1 MSRTIDERVV
11 EMRFDNKQFESATK
25 ETLGTLAK
33 LKEALKLPSLSKSV
47 DDINKA
53 GNKSALS
60 GLISSVEALE
70 KRFST
75 LGIVGMRV
83 IENITDGLMNKLTK
97 AVHFATDAMI
107 SGGVRRAMNIENAH
121 FQLQAL
127 LKDEAKVQEVMDDAM
142 TSVDG
147 TAYAF
152 DEAAKAAAMFSASGI
167 QAGDDM
173 LGALKGITGVAA
185 MTNSQFQDIAMIFT
199 TVAGNGRLMGDQLLQ
214 LSSRGLNV
222 ASTLANYFQEVGGI
236 ADMTEADIREMVTA
250 GELDFKMFAEA
261 MNWAFGESAERANE
275 TFTGSLANMKSA
287 LARIGAGFISP
298 LIEQNS
304 ELVNLF
310 NALRIQINNVKSA
323 LVFDEQK
330 SAISGLAKTTGMAKE
345 ELTDLFKAVK
355 DTGHVTTEQLDM
367 LNEKGVRSEMA
378 IVKYMNGITNGSI
391 HASYAVTSLVNE
403 LSEGMEVTTEDVRKF
418 VEEGK
423 IDLNTFQGAMET
435 SYGDLRALSKQFTD
449 FVLENVQN
457 AVKLIHSIDLTK
469 PLEVFYYFV
478 ESVKNIAKGL
488 FGLLKPIGK
497 AFDEVFLSFSMDSI
511 VTLASKIEALTS
523 KLKLSEK
530 QTKNVQK
537 TFKGLFDVVKLLID
551 IFFKLIRIIV
561 PVNEPIVEL
570 GDSLLGVTAS
580 LGETLSA
587 FTEWVRNSP
596 AIAKAYDKVSG
607 AVQKAMSFLA
617 DMVRSADEFLEK
629 VRELPAVKKIID
641 KVTEAFNA
649 LGDAF
654 APLFDDIGAEFIK
667 FFDDIE
673 ASIPT
678 DAGEWLDGFLG
689 SINDF
694 AEEIDQKG
702 IIDFFTNFIDKIR
715 EFIDLIRSNEGFD
728 IFLDN
733 MIEFF
738 NGLKD
743 AFTIDT
749 LLDKLDYVKER
760 LGSFIDWIKETFAP
774 VFENFS
780 VGGVLAAGGGGGILY
795 VMMQAI
801 KVLDK
806 WGAAPLK
813 VTETLAALKG
823 VFVSWQKDIQ
833 ANTLLKIAG
842 AIAILAVSLTVLSF
856 ADTERLLIAAG
867 VLGTL
872 GAALMWGISLLSKAT
887 KKAPTI
893 QQQLATFANSLTK
906 GFNQLS
912 KGVKWKL
919 IGSAVKDMAESIAI
933 VAAAIV
939 GLGLMSQ
946 KNPEALEDGIM
957 LTVSI
962 AAGIGIMVYAM
973 SKIGDT
979 MSVGMTSF
987 GKAAGG
993 VLALCLSVGIMVFA
1007 IKELMEIELP
1017 TAEGELATKM
1027 KIFAS
1032 AILGVGMLVGALAY
1046 SSKIAGENKIKSGP
1060 ILAAAA
1066 SIIIVVKALEMLL
1079 GLNITLKDTG
1089 KIMIFAGLFVG
1100 MGYLIKTMGTAAKD
1114 AGGTMKGAATLLA
1127 LAGVIV
1133 ILVGALAV
1141 LSFIPFKK
1149 MLTGALGLGIVLVA
1163 LGATLKGA
1171 GTITDGSNF
1180 KTIAAMALL
1189 IGALTAALG
1198 LLSMIPLEDLAKSVA
1213 ALGLTLLALAAAF
1226 KGMGSVKTDMFGTT
1240 LAMIAMVGVI
1250 ALSLY
1255 ALSNQPWDSLL
1266 AAGAA
1271 MALVISSF
1279 GLVYLAIG
1287 KAGQNTDLQ
1296 GVALFLTTTLSVI
1309 PIAASLYVLSSQ
1321 PWEGILAAG
1330 LALSAV
1336 VAAYGLVFKMISETD
1351 PNLTAIG
1358 LFIFGTTAVVGIAI
1372 ALRILTDQ
1380 PWDGLLAAG
1389 AALSLV
1395 LVAMAEAMAIV
1406 AKVGKGP
1413 ASAALKGI
1421 GLLDLFVAD
1430 LIAVLAILG
1439 GLWQFDW
1446 FQNLI
1451 TGGLDALITIGYGLG
1466 DFVGSIISGLGAGL
1480 TRGLKDIGKNLS
1492 DFMGDEGAGPF
1503 FEKVGNLDSG
1513 VTQGVKDLASMLLT
1527 LTAAEIL
1534 QGLMSW
1540 ITGSTKN
1547 PLVKFG
1553 EQLKEFGPLLNE
1565 FATSV
1570 EDVNAAK
1577 VAGAAAAAQIMA
1589 NMANTL
1595 PNVGGLYQ
1603 KIFGSKKSL
1612 AAFAIELALFGPAI
1626 RDFAVDVENVTA
1638 SQVEGAAAAA
1648 QIMADM
1654 AETLPETGG
1663 LYQKIFGEKKTLSEF
1678 ASELDAFG
1686 PALTGFAGEVEGIGA
1701 KHVRGAAA
1709 AGKIMAKMATELP
1722 STESLWNKIFG
1733 GGTVSLSDFAAML
1746 VEYGEA
1752 IHGFADAVS
1761 GIEPEQIDGVVEST
1775 KKIADLAKY
1784 LEDIDPYSLS
1794 TFSYA
1799 LGSIGEDCVDAFIA
1813 AFKESDMKVIA
1824 AITIMLTTVT
1834 STMEMGKEKLIST
1847 GIAAAEALYSGME
1860 RGVIEKKAIVVPRV
1874 QELGSEMISALKTVL
1889 SPEQFESLGSS
1900 TIMSLIQGINSQNA
1914 NAMQTTSNLS
1924 NGILNKL
1931 KETLNITALTTIG
1944 KNVVSWILDGINNR
1958 KPSLMT
1964 NIDSM
1969 ANMVLQRIRGI
1980 WNVGVVTKIGQDIV
1994 QNIIQGINNR
2004 RPNLLNLVS
2013 SVAQEVVRRFQNGLP
2028 YYTFYSIGQNVTM
2041 GIANGI
2047 NSNQHAAVS
2056 ATQSV
2061 CLSIVKAMHSNLRY
2075 DDFYNTGRNVSI
2087 GLANGIASRVQE
2099 IVQTAY
2105 SAATAAINAV
2115 RNAFQ
2120 VESPSKIMIGI
2131 GKYVADGLAI
2141 GIRDNTGYVVDAARD
2156 MSQKAVDIAEETS
2169 DSIKKY
2175 IDKEKWDKVID
2186 VHPIMDLKDLN
2197 KEVETVN
2204 DMFNNAVN
2212 RNWIKATT
2220 IEDQI
2225 ARDKNL
2231 RESMKASEEERND
2244 KKIGKIVDMLETGD
2258 LGKKTEN
2265 NFYIQ
2270 GEDPKAIAE
2279 EVSYILNRQAE
2290 RKSLVWGS

>member
-121 FQLQAL
+121 FQLQNL

-236 ADMTEADIREMVTA
+236 AEMTEADIREMVTA
-250 GELDFKMFAEA
+250 GELDFKTFAEA

-275 TFTGSLANMKSA
+275 IFTGSLANMKSA

-304 ELVNLF
+304 ELVKLF

-345 ELTDLFKAVK
+345 ELTDMFKAVK
-355 DTGHVTTEQLDM
+355 ETGHVTTEQLDM
-367 LNEKGVRSEMA
+367 LNKKGVRSEMA
-378 IVKYMNGITNGSI
+378 IVKYMNGITDGSI

-435 SYGDLRALSKQFTD
+435 SYGDLRTLSKQFTD

-488 FGLLKPIGK
+488 FSLLKPIGK

-511 VTLASKIEALTS
+511 VTLASKVEALTS

-570 GDSLLGVTAS
+570 GDGLLGVTAS

-654 APLFDDIGAEFIK
+654 APLFDDVGAEFIK
-667 FFDDIE
+667 FFEDIE

-694 AEEIDQKG
+694 AEKIDQKG

-806 WGAAPLK
+806 WGAAPKK
-813 VTETLAALKG
+813 VTETFAALKG

-833 ANTLLKIAG
+833 ADMLIKIAG
-842 AIAILAVSLTVLSF
+842 AIAILATALTILSF
-856 ADTERLLIAAG
+856 ADPERLLLAAG
-867 VLGTL
+867 VLGSVGAVLLVGITSLADAINQGRTL
-872 GAALMWGISLLSKAT
+872 ETYLGVFAKNIGKGL
-887 KKAPTI
+887 KK
-893 QQQLATFANSLTK
+893 LAT
-906 GFNQLS
+906 
-912 KGVKWKL
+912 GVKWKM
-919 IGSAVKDMAESIAI
+919 IGESIKDMAEAIGLIALT
-933 VAAAIV
+933 IV

-993 VLALCLSVGIMVFA
+993 VLALCLAVGIMVMA

-1017 TAEGELATKM
+1017 TAEGELAAKM

-1046 SSKIAGENKIKSGP
+1046 ASKIAGENRVKSGP

-1171 GTITDGSNF
+1171 GAITDGSNF

-1358 LFIFGTTAVVGIAI
+1358 LFIFGTTAVIGIAV

-1380 PWDGLLAAG
+1380 PWDGLIASG

-1406 AKVGKGP
+1406 AKVGQGP
-1413 ASAALKGI
+1413 ATAALKGI
-1421 GLLDLFVAD
+1421 ALLDLFVAD

-1439 GLWQFDW
+1439 GLWSFDW

-1503 FEKVGNLDSG
+1503 FEKVGNLDPG

-1553 EQLKEFGPLLNE
+1553 EQLKEFGPLLND

-1570 EDVNAAK
+1570 KDVNPAK
-1577 VAGAAAAAQIMA
+1577 VAGAGAAAQIMA

-1626 RDFAVDVENVTA
+1626 RDFAIAVEDVKP
-1638 SQVEGAAAAA
+1638 SQVEGAASAA

-1654 AETLPETGG
+1654 ADTLPSTGG
-1663 LYQKIFGEKKTLSEF
+1663 LYQKIFGEEKTLSEF
-1678 ASELDAFG
+1678 AMELDDFG
-1686 PALTGFAGEVEGIGA
+1686 PSLTGFAKEVKGIGA

-1709 AGKIMAKMATELP
+1709 AGEIMAKMANELP

-1813 AFKESDMKVIA
+1813 AFKESDLKVIA

-1847 GIAAAEALYSGME
+1847 GIASAEALYSGME
-1860 RGVIEKKAIVVPRV
+1860 RGIIEKKGIIVPRV
-1874 QELGSEMISALKTVL
+1874 QELGSAMILALQTVL
-1889 SPEQFESLGSS
+1889 SPEKFELLGST
-1900 TIMSLIQGINSQNA
+1900 TISSMILGIDSKRVMIIQTNTTLA
-1914 NAMQTTSNLS
+1914 NA
-1924 NGILNKL
+1924 IL
-1931 KETLNITALTTIG
+1931 ETLRQILNITVLSLIG
-1944 KNVVSWILDGINNR
+1944 ANIVTWINLGINNK
-1958 KPSLMT
+1958 KPVLMT
-1964 NIDSM
+1964 NVTST
-1969 ANMVLQRIRGI
+1969 ANTVLQRFRSIWNASVYVSIGQSIIQNIIRGI
-1980 WNVGVVTKIGQDIV
+1980 NNIRPSLINLSIDTAKEIV
-1994 QNIIQGINNR
+1994 RI
-2004 RPNLLNLVS
+2004 
-2013 SVAQEVVRRFQNGLP
+2013 FQNGLP
-2028 YYTFYSIGQNVTM
+2028 YYTFYAIGRDVTIGLSNGIYSGKSSAESSAQNVCYTV
-2041 GIANGI
+2041 
-2047 NSNQHAAVS
+2047 VS
-2056 ATQSV
+2056 TIQN
-2061 CLSIVKAMHSNLRY
+2061 NLRY
-2075 DDFYNTGRNVSI
+2075 DDFYSIGYNVSA
-2087 GLANGIASRVQE
+2087 GLAGGISSRVSDIAQA
-2099 IVQTAY
+2099 TA
-2105 SAATAAINAV
+2105 SAAYAAIDAA
-2115 RNAFQ
+2115 RTAFD
-2120 VESPSKIMIGI
+2120 EHSPSKVMMKIGQYAVEGLAVGIKKNTYQAEESSDSMANAFVSKLKETLSEAINGI
-2131 GKYVADGLAI
+2131 GSQDLSADIELNPVMNLK
-2141 GIRDNTGYVVDAARD
+2141 DL
-2156 MSQKAVDIAEETS
+2156 QKAVDTTS
-2169 DSIKKY
+2169 SA
-2175 IDKEKWDKVID
+2175 
-2186 VHPIMDLKDLN
+2186 
-2197 KEVETVN
+2197 
-2204 DMFNNAVN
+2204 FNNAVN
-2212 RNWIKATT
+2212 LQVRDVETANQRVEGYTMSKLAQKFS
-2220 IEDQI
+2220 EDK
-2225 ARDKNL
+2225 RLDD
-2231 RESMKASEEERND
+2231 MKTLLDRL
-2244 KKIGKIVDMLETGD
+2244 GKSD
-2258 LGKKTEN
+2258 LGTKVSN
-2265 NFYIQ
+2265 QFYIQ
-2270 GEDPKAIAE
+2270 GEDPETIAN
-2279 EVSYILNRQAE
+2279 EVSYILSRQLE
-2290 RKSLVWGS
+2290 RKQVAWGQ